1 MKKTE
6 VCKLKDNKNRPEPLK
21 RIPYPTLDKGEIK
34 YQAAEKTW
42 WEYPAVL
49 IVLVIGL
56 SLVDAATLWSVFD
69 KIMLESQIIGMF
81 LTFGVA
87 LSLNFIPLI
96 AGKFLKE
103 YFYHR
108 SRIKLWQ
115 IIALGA
121 VFFLLYVATFW
132 LRWVTRFVSLDNGL
146 ENGLV
151 STIDSATSGAAGAQD
166 SAIQAGTTILL
177 GIVPFVTSVIN
188 LYLGFI
194 SGDPILKKLN
204 RIRLRK
210 IELHEH
216 LAELEACEIELRY
229 PGDQAELERLEKDKF
244 DAYTAGL
251 AAERDQLKVM
261 ARVLLYKRLN
271 TAGQITTVIDSAND
285 IAAQ

>member
-1 MKKTE
+1 MKKN
-6 VCKLKDNKNRPEPLK
+6 LPNPLQ
-21 RIPYPTLDKGEIK
+21 RIPYPTLLKGEKK
-34 YQAAEKTW
+34 YQAVDKTW

-96 AGKFLKE
+96 AGKLIKL
-103 YFYHR
+103 YFYR
-108 SRIKLWQ
+108 ESKIKPWH
-115 IIALGA
+115 IVVLGA
-121 VFFLLYVATFW
+121 VFFLLYAATFW

-146 ENGLV
+146 DSGLV
-151 STIDSATSGAAGAQD
+151 STIGGATSDAAAAQD

-194 SGDPILKKLN
+194 SGDYKLKKINHL
-204 RIRLRK
+204 RIRM
-210 IELHEH
+210 IELREN
-216 LAELEACEIELRY
+216 LAELDAAEIELRH
-229 PGDQAELERLEKDKF
+229 PGKREELERLESDKF
-244 DAYTAGL
+244 NAYKDEL

-271 TAGQITTVIDSAND
+271 TPGQITTVIDTANE
-285 IAAQ
+285 ISTQ